1 MKTSIDTIRKSISSI
16 TRILSNRS
24 ITVTQVGLNAYV
36 EYTSEGIPFRVNIPS
51 LPDLASDELINAI
64 HGFLD
69 HEVGHLIFT
78 NFIESAKF
86 KDTASKLEADLYAI
100 IEDVRIESEMCKA
113 FKGSEFNLEN
123 TGRFVIEKHYA
134 TMENIDNE
142 GNLLMPVLRAWGNQK
157 AFIEFMADK
166 WQLVESMTDKMKG
179 RIGRLNSLQSTHEST
194 ELAKELAV
202 LLSSK
207 TKIPQLAPQTPSPF
221 KIPIPPS
228 ATSPE
233 ELEEPEQ
240 IPPSEMSDLNFNSNE
255 VEPAKDESLE
265 EPKSN
270 FAEQKSESEVAAE
283 EEEDVSISAGAG
295 IADEGKILS
304 GTDNARMEETT
315 DSDGELPDEVE
326 ELEEEEQEEEKF
338 TGIPDFDQI
347 LSNSINEM
355 STRAAVDNFDAGI
368 YSVYTRDN
376 DRVEPHKIRRTTQD
390 LGMASVIE
398 MDERVKHVTGTMQK
412 TLERLVFA
420 KTNCRNVG
428 GKTRGRI
435 NSNSLF
441 KLKVGDSRVFKQKEE
456 NKSDEV
462 VVSLLIDCSG
472 SMRNDHKIDIA
483 MQSAFALAGTLSH
496 LNIPFE
502 ILGFTTINM
511 DKVRGLNNAVRDADR
526 AINEIS
532 EKLSTSRT
540 YLRHNTAFSRVEPLY
555 IPVFKGFN
563 EKFGRVQKLRMIDM
577 MTKTTALN
585 NNIDGESLEI
595 AFNRLSK
602 QHEKGK
608 YMMVLSDGNPVG
620 RGKSEDLIQSLTDV
634 VKNIEAKGTKIIGIG
649 IVSEDVTRFYKDSV
663 VVNNVSELPHVMM
676 KELRHILN
684 A

>member
-36 EYTSEGIPFRVNIPS
+36 EYTPEGMPFRVNIPS

-166 WQLVESMTDKMKG
+166 WHLVESMTDKMKG
-179 RIGRLNSLQSTHEST
+179 RIGRLNSLQSTYEST
-194 ELAKELAV
+194 ELAKELAA

-207 TKIPQLAPQTPSPF
+207 TKMPQLAPQPTSTF

-240 IPPSEMSDLNFNSNE
+240 IPPSEMLDLNSKSNE
-255 VEPAKDESLE
+255 VELAKDEPLE

-270 FAEQKSESEVAAE
+270 FAEQKSESEVEAE

-295 IADEGKILS
+295 IADEEEIES
-304 GTDNARMEETT
+304 GTDNVRMEETT
-315 DSDGELPDEVE
+315 DSDGEIPDKVE
-326 ELEEEEQEEEKF
+326 ELEEEEETF

-347 LSNSINEM
+347 LSHSINEM
-355 STRAAVDNFDAGI
+355 STRAAIDNFDAGI

-376 DRVEPHKIRRTTQD
+376 DRVEPHKIRRTTQE
-390 LGMASVIE
+390 LGMSSVIE

-496 LNIPFE
+496 LY
-502 ILGFTTINM
+502 
-511 DKVRGLNNAVRDADR
+511 R
-526 AINEIS
+526 
-532 EKLSTSRT
+532 
-540 YLRHNTAFSRVEPLY
+540 LRF
-555 IPVFKGFN
+555 
-563 EKFGRVQKLRMIDM
+563 
-577 MTKTTALN
+577 
-585 NNIDGESLEI
+585 
-595 AFNRLSK
+595 
-602 QHEKGK
+602 
-608 YMMVLSDGNPVG
+608 
-620 RGKSEDLIQSLTDV
+620 
-634 VKNIEAKGTKIIGIG
+634 
-649 IVSEDVTRFYKDSV
+649 
-663 VVNNVSELPHVMM
+663 
-676 KELRHILN
+676 
-684 A
+684 